1 MTGLDVTILTGM
13 SGAGR
18 SSAADV
24 LEDLGYFVIDNL
36 PPALIPKVV
45 ELALGREE
53 VRRFVSV
60 VDVRSGE
67 FMLDLESAI
76 DELRGRG
83 VPTRVV
89 FFDATDEVLVRRF
102 EETRRPHPLGD
113 SERVVDGI
121 RRERDRLGA
130 LKGAAD
136 LVIDTSSLN
145 VHALRDRLHEQF
157 AAEAP
162 DAGAMQVSVVSCG
175 YKHGVPIDVDLM
187 FDCRFLPNPHWID
200 GLREQT
206 GADPAVRDYVL
217 SQPAAGE
224 FLTELRRLLTL
235 LLPAYA
241 REGKSYLSIA
251 VGCTGG
257 RHRSVVMAD
266 ALAHTLRELGWPA
279 RVDHRDVERS

>member
-67 FMLDLESAI
+67 FMVDLEEAI

-89 FFDATDEVLVRRF
+89 FFDATDDVLVRRF

-113 SERVVDGI
+113 AERVVDGI
-121 RRERDRLGA
+121 RRERERLGS
-130 LKGAAD
+130 LKGRAD
-136 LVIDTSSLN
+136 LVIDTSNLN
-145 VHALRDRLHEQF
+145 VHALRERLHEQF

-162 DAGAMQVSVVSCG
+162 DAGAMQVSVVSFG

-187 FDCRFLPNPHWID
+187 FDCRFLPNPHWIEE
-200 GLREQT
+200 LRDQRGT
-206 GADPAVRDYVL
+206 DAAVRDYVL
-217 SQPAAGE
+217 AQPEAGE
-224 FLTELRRLLTL
+224 FLVELRRMLEL

-257 RHRSVVMAD
+257 KHRSVVIAEQ
-266 ALAHTLRELGWPA
+266 LAHTLRELGWPA